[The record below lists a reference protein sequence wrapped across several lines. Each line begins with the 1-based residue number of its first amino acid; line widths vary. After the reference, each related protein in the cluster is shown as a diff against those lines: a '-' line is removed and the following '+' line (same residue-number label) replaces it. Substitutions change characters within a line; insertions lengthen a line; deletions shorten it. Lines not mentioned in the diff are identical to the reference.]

1 MSLKKNIYKN
11 YFQFKKQKKYIQN
24 LHWDGVIKENNYQT
38 LGFFFELLSHWYLFL
53 SLQYAQ
59 YLKQIFLFYNIIFLK
74 LSKWK
79 YYLKKNIFIIIYF

>member
-24 LHWDGVIKENNYQT
+24 LHWDGVIKEYSYQT
-38 LGFFFELLSHWYLFL
+38 VGFFFELLSHWNLFL